1 VILLPRGK
9 PIMSVVEDRA
19 GRTSNALLALLVGGY
34 ASIFLGRQIMAVMI
48 EPIKLEFGVSDT
60 AMGLISGL
68 AFAGIYAL
76 MGLPAGRLADR
87 HSRVR
92 LLAACTALW
101 SLATLLC
108 GFAVSFYMLVIAR
121 MLVAITEAPVT
132 PASLSLIA
140 DLYPPRNRSL
150 AISFFTAAPTI
161 SAIVGL
167 SLGAWVIDQ
176 YGWRSGFYIVATPPL
191 LVSMLLA
198 LVGHE
203 PPRGRY
209 DGVQQRPVVNQSL
222 WQSAR
227 QLLGNPHYCKLVA
240 ACALF
245 SFSGFAFAMWNTTF
259 LIRSHGLS
267 LQNAGILAGVVTG
280 ISAALGGVFSGW
292 LTDHLSVHSQ
302 AWLLGIPLVGQSI
315 ALLSVLLYILW
326 PQGIAVQI
334 GSLHVPTA
342 MFWCALM
349 GFFTM
354 WWVGPCFNLLTQL
367 VSPWQRATAIAL
379 QTICTTLAG
388 VGLGPLVTGVL
399 SDLLLPWSGNES
411 LRHALLLVHLSLL
424 LPLILLVQLY
434 RQQAFAPPPHSE
446 P

>member
-1 VILLPRGK
+1 
-9 PIMSVVEDRA
+9 MSVVDAR
-19 GRTSNALLALLVGGY
+19 GSRSNHALLALLVGGY

-48 EPIKLEFGVSDT
+48 EPIKQEFGASDT

-87 HSRVR
+87 HRRVK
-92 LLAACTALW
+92 LLALSAALW
-101 SLATLLC
+101 AFATLLC

-150 AISFFTAAPTI
+150 AISCFTAAPTI

-167 SLGAWVIDQ
+167 SIGAWVIDH

-191 LVSMLLA
+191 LISMLLA
-198 LVGHE
+198 LTVKE
-203 PPRGRY
+203 PPRGLY
-209 DGVQQRPVVNQSL
+209 DAVQQRPAANL
-222 WQSAR
+222 RIWQSAR
-227 QLLGNPHYCKLVA
+227 QLLSNQPYRKLVA

-245 SFSGFAFAMWNTTF
+245 SFSGFAFAMWNTPF

-292 LTDHLSVHSQ
+292 LTDHLSRHSQ
-302 AWLLGIPLVGQSI
+302 AWLLGIPLIGQSI
-315 ALLSVLLYILW
+315 ALLSLLFYILW
-326 PQGIAVQI
+326 PQGIAFSV
-334 GSLHVPTA
+334 GSLDVPTA

-388 VGLGPLVTGVL
+388 VGLGPLLTGAL
-399 SDLLLPWSGNES
+399 SDFLLPWSGNES

-424 LPLILLVQLY
+424 LPLALLMQLY
-434 RQQAFAPPPHSE
+434 RQRAFTPHQQYA
-446 P
+446 